1 MQSTNMME
9 QIAPTTGSILAPAE
23 DTKEARR
30 NLELDLEPDAA
41 AKEYARIN
49 TTQPQGKR

>member
-9 QIAPTTGSILAPAE
+9 QIAPTGSILAPAE